1 MLQVFILKSDGTVV
15 RNGGAREIAE
25 ALRDPQAKMWVDM
38 EAPNDAEIE
47 LLCDTFFFHPLA
59 IEDSVT
65 YTQRPKIELYK
76 DDGGPSGRYFY
87 MVFHGPDL
95 ASFRENVRTK
105 EIDMFVSDRF
115 IVSVHDEPMQTVKTM
130 AERCN
135 EDIAE
140 FLGQG
145 MDMVLYRMLDYLV
158 DGYDTILDHVEQA
171 LDEME
176 EQAISDPKP
185 ALLVQIATRKKE
197 LLNLRRIIG
206 PQREVLAQLS
216 RGEVPFIKESTRIY
230 LRDVYDHLMR
240 VVELVELYRDLI
252 LGTRDIYLSSLSN
265 HLNQVMKTLTIISV
279 IGVPLTITTGFFGMN
294 FEEEWIFTH
303 EVFIG
308 AMIFMICIVVG
319 MLYLFWKKRW
329 I

>member
-1 MLQVFILKSDGTVV
+1 MLQVFILMSDGTVV
-15 RNGGAREIAE
+15 RNGGAAEIAA
-25 ALRDPQAKMWVDM
+25 ALRDPQARMWVDM
-38 EAPNDAEIE
+38 EAPSDAEVE
-47 LLCDTFFFHPLA
+47 LLCDTFIFHPLA

-65 YTQRPKIELYK
+65 YTQRPKVELYK
-76 DDGGPSGRYFY
+76 DDGGPAGRYFY

-95 ASFRENVRTK
+95 ATFRENVRTK
-105 EIDMFVSDRF
+105 EIDMFVSDRYL
-115 IVSVHDEPMQTVKTM
+115 VTVHDEPMQTVKTM

-135 EDIAE
+135 IDVAD

-145 MDMVLYRMLDYLV
+145 IDMVLYRILDYLI
-158 DGYDTILDHVEQA
+158 DGYDTILDHVEQV
-171 LDEME
+171 LDEVE
-176 EQAISDPKP
+176 EQAINDPKP
-185 ALLVQIATRKKE
+185 VVLTTIAVRKKE

-206 PQREVLAQLS
+206 PQREVLAQLT
-216 RGEVPFIKESTRIY
+216 RGEVPFIRESTRIY

-252 LGTRDIYLSSLSN
+252 MGSRDIYLSSLSN

-294 FEEEWIFTH
+294 FDEPRIFTH

-308 AMIFMICIVVG
+308 TLIFMVTAVAG

>member
-1 MLQVFILKSDGTVV
+1 MLHVFILKSDGSVI
-15 RNGGAREIAE
+15 RNGSAADIAA
-25 ALRDPQAKMWVDM
+25 ALRDPQARMWIDM

-76 DDGGPSGRYFY
+76 DDGGPAGRYFY
-87 MVFHGPDL
+87 LVFHGPDL
-95 ASFRENVRTK
+95 TTFRENLRTK
-105 EIDMFVSDRF
+105 EIDVFVSDRY
-115 IVSVHDEPMQTVKTM
+115 IVSIHDEPMQTVKSM

-135 EDIAE
+135 EDVAE

-145 MDMVLYRMLDYLV
+145 MDIVLYRMLDYLV
-158 DGYDTILDHVEQA
+158 DGYDTILDHVERQ

-176 EQAISDPKP
+176 EQAINDPRP
-185 ALLVQIATRKKE
+185 VLLTQIATRKKE

-216 RGEVPFIKESTRIY
+216 RGEVPFIRESTRIY

-240 VVELVELYRDLI
+240 VVEMVELYRDLI
-252 LGTRDIYLSSLSN
+252 MGTRDIYLSSLSN

-279 IGVPLTITTGFFGMN
+279 IGVPMTITTGFFGMN
-294 FEEEWIFTH
+294 FQEEWIFTH
-303 EVFIG
+303 EVFVG
-308 AMIFMICIVVG
+308 AMIFMVCVVIG